1 MYLSFY
7 GLRETPFAPTP
18 DPKFLFQSARH
29 REALAQLIY
38 GVRERKGFIVLT
50 GQIGTGKTT
59 LLRTLL
65 ERLNA
70 DTPVAYVHNSALN
83 IEGLLEYVLQ
93 DWGVKSTAASH
104 AQRLFELN
112 EFLIDQH
119 RKGGSPLLVIDEAQ
133 NLSVQTLEAVRM
145 LSNFETTNQKLMQ
158 ILLVGQPELRDKL
171 DLPELRQLKQRI
183 GLRCHIAPLSAEET
197 RLYIRHRLRIAGAV
211 DAGIFTDGAI
221 QKIADYSGGT
231 PRVINIVCDHCLLS
245 GFADS
250 KKRIDAGTVSEAIEY
265 LEEGERSEWKRRRR
279 ISLVPGRAAVWAARS
294 GVAVLVMVLIALLA
308 FAANSLGWIGSVPVG
323 PR

>member
-7 GLRETPFAPTP
+7 GLREAPFAPTP

-50 GQIGTGKTT
+50 GEIGTGKTT

-93 DWGVKSTAASH
+93 DWGIKSTANSH

-119 RKGGSPLLVIDEAQ
+119 RKGGTPVLVIDEAQ
-133 NLSVQTLEAVRM
+133 NLSVETLEAVRM

-158 ILLVGQPELRDKL
+158 ILLVGQPELRVKL

-197 RLYIRHRLRIAGAV
+197 RLYIRHRLRIAGAI

-250 KKRIDAGTVSEAIEY
+250 KKRIDAGTVTEAIEY

-279 ISLVPGRAAVWAARS
+279 ISLVPGRATVWAARS

-308 FAANSLGWIGSVPVG
+308 FAANSLGWIGTVPGG